1 MVSLESF
8 CRCCLGDRT
17 LVLVFC
23 LFAGCFLQQLS
34 SLTRAATQT
43 HCSRSW
49 DSQPLDDQENSPNN
63 LSFFFLFFFP
73 TFLLLVFFF
82 LIFMWLHQVLAVA
95 CWLFSCG
102 TQAVS
107 CSMQDLVPWPGIEP
121 ETLALGVWSLNSW
134 TTRGVTHND
143 LLNCSPMDFCEV
155 KQAMR
160 TYQEND
166 GRGMLTT
173 NPTPTQVGMK
183 TKQKQEKVLPAG
195 YSWERP
201 QEDCSLLLPFGTNW
215 EFHEPVSSLW
225 PQCSVIDCKWR
236 QLWRFPHSESWGHG
250 KASGRIRSTPVGAH
264 WLIIDCQGTWCCKR
278 FWSAKHMIV
287 FLCYHFLSDWGSI

>member
-1 MVSLESF
+1 MKVGVQGEEGNVLQTAESKSRLVSLF
-8 CRCCLGDRT
+8 QRRVLLGSQDNNT
-17 LVLVFC
+17 HTYSLHTY
-23 LFAGCFLQQLS
+23 
-34 SLTRAATQT
+34 SLT
-43 HCSRSW
+43 HS
-49 DSQPLDDQENSPNN
+49 
-63 LSFFFLFFFP
+63 
-73 TFLLLVFFF
+73 
-82 LIFMWLHQVLAVA
+82 
-95 CWLFSCG
+95 
-102 TQAVS
+102 S
-107 CSMQDLVPWPGIEP
+107 CSTWDLVPWPGIEP

-134 TTRGVTHND
+134 TTRDVTHND